1 MLITL
6 KSCPGVA
13 PCRRSAGCSQRPY
26 GSPVKYLEDRSN
38 RVAALTQTRLRL
50 GIAPLMSRLFRLVQ
64 LPPAAA
70 SCPMCQSGVTE
81 DAEHFLLKCP
91 ALASERATLLQR
103 LNDVLQQLGEPGAH
117 ALQRINHDPD
127 LRYEM
132 LLGGQLSFP
141 AAYRSPREELR
152 YRRLCAQVLWSIDKS
167 VKNFLLIAWRMRT
180 ALAGSYNIVGGRIVC
195 TPPDDKL
202 LTWLHQRNSQPP
214 VRLARCEPH
223 DPAMRE
229 FWEPWLHYLEPRS
242 SNKTRK
248 SIRKNVFRVW
258 QGHTTGLFY
267 KWSDC
272 LEATKGFKD
281 AKFKGFNSL
290 ADAIKFIP
298 P

>member
-1 MLITL
+1 MQESYETL
-6 KSCPGVA
+6 
-13 PCRRSAGCSQRPY
+13 
-26 GSPVKYLEDRSN
+26 
-38 RVAALTQTRLRL
+38 
-50 GIAPLMSRLFRLVQ
+50 
-64 LPPAAA
+64 
-70 SCPMCQSGVTE
+70 
-81 DAEHFLLKCP
+81 
-91 ALASERATLLQR
+91 
-103 LNDVLQQLGEPGAH
+103 
-117 ALQRINHDPD
+117 
-127 LRYEM
+127 

-202 LTWLHQRNSQPP
+202 LTWLHQRMSQRNRQPP

-248 SIRKNVFRVW
+248 SIRKKFFRVW

-281 AKFKGFNSL
+281 AKFKGFISL
-290 ADAIKFIP
+290 ADAIKFVP
-298 P
+298 H